1 MKTISFSM
9 TLALVFSLVS
19 GNSLAA
25 PGEGD
30 VSGKGWSPFQFS
42 IYSPIQLVG
51 ENKSITGLRLSLLYG
66 KNTDISGIDLGLGV
80 SRSNSLTGIQIS
92 GVANYIQSP
101 YTDPPGPVG
110 SITRPGDEAYTAK
123 GIQIGGLGNEV
134 DYLSGIQIAGI
145 ANVVRY
151 DAFGI
156 QIALVAN
163 ESKGTIKG
171 IQIGG
176 INNLLAPRTS
186 SVIGIQVGLF
196 NFAGD
201 VTGVQIGLFNVCVNL
216 SGIQIGLLNHIEQG
230 RFPWMPII
238 NAKF

>member
-19 GNSLAA
+19 RNSLAA

-80 SRSNSLTGIQIS
+80 ND
-92 GVANYIQSP
+92 A
-101 YTDPPGPVG
+101 D
-110 SITRPGDEAYTAK
+110 TAK
-123 GIQIGGLGNEV
+123 GIQIGGLGSEV

-145 ANVVRY
+145 AIAVRY

-176 INNLLAPRTS
+176 INNLLAPKTS
-186 SVIGIQVGLF
+186 SVIGVQVGLF

-230 RFPWMPII
+230 RFPWMPLI
-238 NAKF
+238 NAK

>member
-1 MKTISFSM
+1 MKTLNFTM
-9 TLALVFSLVS
+9 TLALVLSLIS
-19 GNSLAA
+19 RNSLAA

-66 KNTDISGIDLGLGV
+66 KNTDVSGIDLGLGV
-80 SRSNSLTGIQIS
+80 N
-92 GVANYIQSP
+92 
-101 YTDPPGPVG
+101 
-110 SITRPGDEAYTAK
+110 EAYTAK
-123 GIQIGGLGNEV
+123 GIQIGGLGNQV

-145 ANVVRY
+145 ANAVRY

-186 SVIGIQVGLF
+186 SSVIGIQIGLS

-201 VTGVQIGLFNVCVNL
+201 VTG
-216 SGIQIGLLNHIEQG
+216 
-230 RFPWMPII
+230 
-238 NAKF
+238 